1 MTRSLPTCSVSTCSP
16 SSTCVRL
23 PAGHP
28 RVARGRGRARH
39 VPDQPVVCGDE
50 RSLMGTPASRLT
62 RTIVGKAVPEKYSQ
76 AVGRPAPLQLW
87 PPGLGQDHRTK
98 LHPFASGPVGA
109 LVVDPRHGHLDRTR
123 ASQHLP
129 ALVVILQAQPDTEVI
144 VVPVGGGQ
152 DRAAG
157 PVRPGTGHPAAQHH
171 HLTAQQQDLRVLG
184 CPAAPAGPASR
195 APGSRSSTADGQTRT
210 AILPYPRR
218 PRQIAAREPA
228 SSIEAVQV
236 TAATSAPGSSPAY
249 PNVRLTRICATCARR
264 YPATGRK
271 TRAQDGHTA
280 VRVICR
286 PPVPTEPQYWDSP
299 TAAGRRNPRRGGARG
314 HRTTVISLGSAL
326 CLPLRVVLVEGRH
339 EGKPGGLH
347 DIRGRRPDR
356 NPAARQ
362 LHLELDLSD
371 RLAARAD

>member
-1 MTRSLPTCSVSTCSP
+1 RRGTGRSAGRT
-16 SSTCVRL
+16 
-23 PAGHP
+23 GHP
-28 RVARGRGRARH
+28 ARSALWSPFLRGLA
-39 VPDQPVVCGDE
+39 
-50 RSLMGTPASRLT
+50 
-62 RTIVGKAVPEKYSQ
+62 
-76 AVGRPAPLQLW
+76 APRR
-87 PPGLGQDHRTK
+87 QDHRTK
-98 LHPFASGPVGA
+98 PHPFASGPVGA

-236 TAATSAPGSSPAY
+236 TAATSAPGSSPT
-249 PNVRLTRICATCARR
+249 PPTVRLARACAPWAGRA
-264 YPATGRK
+264 PAPGRAPGP
-271 TRAQDGHTA
+271 RDGLPAAAVTA
-280 VRVICR
+280 R
-286 PPVPTEPQYWDSP
+286 PPARPEPQYWASP
-299 TAAGRRNPRRGGARG
+299 TARGAGTHGGGAPG
-314 HRTTVISLGSAL
+314 VPGPP
-326 CLPLRVVLVEGRH
+326 LPRW
-339 EGKPGGLH
+339 
-347 DIRGRRPDR
+347 
-356 NPAARQ
+356 AQ
-362 LHLELDLSD
+362 
-371 RLAARAD
+371 

>member
-157 PVRPGTGHPAAQHH
+157 PVRPGTA
-171 HLTAQQQDLRVLG
+171 TRR
-184 CPAAPAGPASR
+184 AAPSPHCAAAGSPRPWMPGCASR
-195 APGSRSSTADGQTRT
+195 TSQPSTRIAIKYSRRTDTKRDLAVPPPSTPNRSSG
-210 AILPYPRR
+210 P
-218 PRQIAAREPA
+218 
-228 SSIEAVQV
+228 
-236 TAATSAPGSSPAY
+236 
-249 PNVRLTRICATCARR
+249 C
-264 YPATGRK
+264 
-271 TRAQDGHTA
+271 
-280 VRVICR
+280 
-286 PPVPTEPQYWDSP
+286 
-299 TAAGRRNPRRGGARG
+299 
-314 HRTTVISLGSAL
+314 
-326 CLPLRVVLVEGRH
+326 VEY
-339 EGKPGGLH
+339 
-347 DIRGRRPDR
+347 
-356 NPAARQ
+356 
-362 LHLELDLSD
+362 
-371 RLAARAD
+371 